1 MTTNENAGDQ
11 REGQGERDR
20 PLDWARSREMNGI
33 EALMWRA
40 ESDPRMRSTICSLAL
55 LDRMPDWERFVD
67 ACDWGSRMA
76 PRFRQKVVEPAF
88 GIGIPVWVND
98 PDFDL
103 HYHVRRIRL
112 TQGGGWSE
120 CFEAAEQIAMTP
132 FDRARSPWE
141 AVLMEGLPEGR
152 AALLVKLHHSTTD
165 GMGGFQLFS
174 KLHSRTREHNPDKPQ
189 PKAPTPEWIS
199 PTDLLF
205 EQLTR
210 DARSAPEGFRRTAKT
225 LMRAIEAPAATMRD
239 AMRFVESLG
248 RVVADPDVEGSP
260 LLYKRSLAWHFM
272 ALDIEFA
279 DLRAAAKESGGT
291 INDVYLASLL
301 GAFRMYHAK
310 MGYAIQ
316 QMPIAIPISVRRE
329 DDDEGGNKFA
339 GARFA
344 APVGIADPLA
354 RIKAIGE
361 LVRSARA
368 EPAIDG
374 MSFLAP
380 ALARLPGPLLGSLAG
395 SLTKANDLQAS
406 NVPGFRE
413 ELYIAGARIERLYGF
428 GPLPGC
434 ATMITLVTHGGTC
447 CIAANVDRAAVTDP
461 DLFSQCLADGFAEVL
476 GLCEGFTPPQR
487 RIDVPEGSATSAEP
501 SSE

>member
-1 MTTNENAGDQ
+1 MVSSDTSAGEPGRRMDT
-11 REGQGERDR
+11 RGDA
-20 PLDWARSREMNGI
+20 PLDWARTREMNGI

-40 ESDPRMRSTICSLAL
+40 ESDPRMRSTICSLAI
-55 LDRMPDWERFVD
+55 LDRMPDWDRFLA

-88 GIGIPVWVND
+88 GIGIPCWVND

-103 HYHVRRIRL
+103 HYHVRRIRI
-112 TQGGGWSE
+112 TVGGGWRE
-120 CFEAAEQIAMTP
+120 VFEAAEQIAMTP

-141 AVLMEGLPEGR
+141 AILIEGLPDEA

-174 KLHSRTREHNPDKPQ
+174 KLHSRQREHDPDKPQ
-189 PKAPTPEWIS
+189 PDAPVPEWIS
-199 PTDLLF
+199 PTDLLI

-210 DARSAPEGFRRTAKT
+210 DARSAPGGLRKTAEALFHAVSQPGQT
-225 LMRAIEAPAATMRD
+225 LRD
-239 AMRFVESLG
+239 ARRFMESLG
-248 RVVADPDVEGSP
+248 RVVSNPDVEGSP
-260 LLYKRSLAWHFM
+260 LLYKRSLSWHFL
-272 ALDIEFA
+272 ALDIQFA
-279 DLRAAAKESGGT
+279 DLRAAAKAAGGT
-291 INDVYLASLL
+291 INDAYLASLL

-310 MGYAIQ
+310 LGYSIKE
-316 QMPIAIPISVRRE
+316 MPIAIPISVRRDNDE
-329 DDDEGGNKFA
+329 EGGNKFA

-344 APVGIADPLA
+344 APVGIADPRA

-361 LVRSARA
+361 LVRSARQ

-374 MSFLAP
+374 MALFAP

-413 ELYIAGARIERLYGF
+413 ELFIAGARIERLYGF

-434 ATMITLVTHGGTC
+434 ATMITLVTHRDIC
-447 CIAANVDRAAVTDP
+447 CIAANVDRAAITDTE
-461 DLFSQCLADGFAEVL
+461 LFGQCLEEGFAEVL
-476 GLCEGFTPPQR
+476 ALHEGAARPRRRVDAPKTP
-487 RIDVPEGSATSAEP
+487 SAE
-501 SSE
+501 

>member
-1 MTTNENAGDQ
+1 MASKDSTEVKEQSRMDT
-11 REGQGERDR
+11 ERAM
-20 PLDWARSREMNGI
+20 PLDWARTREMNGV

-40 ESDPRMRSTICSLAL
+40 ESDPRMRSTICSLAI
-55 LDRMPDWERFVD
+55 LDRMPDWDRFVA

-88 GIGIPVWVND
+88 GLGIPCWVND

-103 HYHVRRIRL
+103 HYHVRRIRV
-112 TQGGGWSE
+112 TAGGGWQE
-120 CFEAAEQIAMTP
+120 VFEAAEQIAMTP

-141 AVLMEGLPEGR
+141 AVLIEGLPDNG
-152 AALLVKLHHSTTD
+152 AALLLKLHHSTTD

-174 KLHSRTREHNPDKPQ
+174 KLHSKTREHDPDKPQ
-189 PKAPTPEWIS
+189 PDAPPPEWVS
-199 PTDLLF
+199 PTDLLM

-210 DARSAPEGFRRTAKT
+210 DARSAPGGALKTAEALFRVARK
-225 LMRAIEAPAATMRD
+225 PAQTMRD
-239 AMRFVESLG
+239 GLRFFESLG
-248 RVVADPDVEGSP
+248 RVVAEPDVEGSP
-260 LLYKRSLAWHFM
+260 LLYKRSLSWHFL
-272 ALDIEFA
+272 ALDVQFS
-279 DLRAAAKESGGT
+279 DLRAAAKEAGGT
-291 INDVYLASLL
+291 INDAFLASLL

-310 MGYAIQ
+310 LGYSIKE
-316 QMPIAIPISVRRE
+316 MPIAIPISVRRD

-344 APVGIADPLA
+344 APVGVADPRA
-354 RIKAIGE
+354 RIKAIGD
-361 LVRSARA
+361 LVRSARE

-374 MSFLAP
+374 MALVAP

-413 ELYIAGARIERLYGF
+413 ELFIAGARIDRLYGF

-434 ATMITLVTHGGTC
+434 ATMITLVTHGDTC
-447 CIAANVDRAAVTDP
+447 CIAANVDRAAITDTE
-461 DLFSQCLADGFAEVL
+461 LFGQCLEDGFAEVL
-476 GLCEGFTPPQR
+476 ALHEGAQPPRR
-487 RIDVPEGSATSAEP
+487 RINASSTSPVE
-501 SSE
+501 

>member
-1 MTTNENAGDQ
+1 
-11 REGQGERDR
+11 
-20 PLDWARSREMNGI
+20 MNGI

-55 LDRMPDWERFVD
+55 LDRMPDWDRFVA

-76 PRFRQKVVEPAF
+76 PRFRQKVVEPTF
-88 GIGIPVWVND
+88 GIGTPCWVND

-103 HYHVRRIRL
+103 HYHVRRIRI
-112 TQGGGWSE
+112 TQGGGWIE
-120 CFEAAEQIAMTP
+120 AFEAAEQIAMTP

-141 AVLMEGLPEGR
+141 AVLMEGLPDDG
-152 AALLVKLHHSTTD
+152 AALLLKLHHSTTD

-174 KLHSRTREHNPDKPQ
+174 KLHSRSREHDPNKPQ
-189 PKAPTPEWIS
+189 PDAPAPEWVT
-199 PTDLLF
+199 PTDLLV

-210 DARSAPEGFRRTAKT
+210 DARSVAGDARKTAGALFQAVSQPGK
-225 LMRAIEAPAATMRD
+225 TMRD
-239 AMRFVESLG
+239 AQHFMESLA
-248 RVVADPDVEGSP
+248 RVVSEPDVEGSP
-260 LLYKRSLAWHFM
+260 LLYKRSLAWHFL
-272 ALDIEFA
+272 ALDVRFE
-279 DLRAAAKESGGT
+279 DLRGAAKQAGGT
-291 INDVYLASLL
+291 LNDAFLASLL

-310 MGYAIQ
+310 LGYSIKE
-316 QMPIAIPISVRRE
+316 MPMAIPISVRRG

-344 APVGIADPLA
+344 GPVGMTDPRA

-361 LVRSARA
+361 LVRSARE

-374 MSFLAP
+374 MAIVAP
-380 ALARLPGPLLGSLAG
+380 ALARLPGPLLGRLAG

-413 ELYIAGARIERLYGF
+413 ELFIAGARIERLYGF

-434 ATMITLVTHGGTC
+434 ATMITLVTHRDIC
-447 CIAANVDRAAVTDP
+447 CVAANVDRAAITDTE
-461 DLFSQCLADGFAEVL
+461 LFGECLEEGFAEVL
-476 GLCEGFTPPQR
+476 ALHEGAERPRR
-487 RIDVPEGSATSAEP
+487 RIGH
-501 SSE
+501 

>member
-1 MTTNENAGDQ
+1 MTPASSDT
-11 REGQGERDR
+11 GETQDGTSPRSDE
-20 PLDWARSREMNGI
+20 PLDWARAREMNGV

-55 LDRMPDWERFVD
+55 LDCMPDWDRFVA

-76 PRFRQKVVEPAF
+76 PRFRQKVVEPAL
-88 GIGIPVWVND
+88 GLGAPCWVND

-103 HYHVRRIRL
+103 HYHVRRIRV
-112 TQGGGWSE
+112 TGKGGWPE
-120 CFEAAEQIAMTP
+120 VFEAAEQIAMTP

-141 AVLMEGLPEGR
+141 AVLIEGLPDGR

-174 KLHSRTREHNPDKPQ
+174 QLHSRTREHDPHKPQ
-189 PKAPTPEWIS
+189 PRAPAPEWIS
-199 PTDLLF
+199 PTDLLV
-205 EQLTR
+205 EQLSR
-210 DARSAPEGFRRTAKT
+210 DARAAPGGLLKAAEGVLQA
-225 LMRAIEAPAATMRD
+225 LSQPAQAMRD
-239 AMRFVESLG
+239 AQRFVESMG
-248 RVVADPDVEGSP
+248 RVVSDPDVDGSP

-272 ALDIEFA
+272 ALDVEFK
-279 DLRAAAKESGGT
+279 DLRAAAKEAGGT
-291 INDVYLASLL
+291 LNDAFLAALL

-310 MGYAIQ
+310 LGYAIQ
-316 QMPIAIPISVRRE
+316 EMPMAIPISVRRG

-344 APVGIADPLA
+344 GPVGVADPRA
-354 RIKAIGE
+354 RITAIGE

-368 EPAIDG
+368 EPAIEG
-374 MSFLAP
+374 LALVAP
-380 ALARLPGPLLGSLAG
+380 ALSRLPSALLGSLAG

-413 ELYIAGARIERLYGF
+413 ELFIAGAHIDRLYGF

-434 ATMITLVTHGGTC
+434 ATMITLVTHGKTC
-447 CIAANVDRAAVTDP
+447 CIAANVDRAAITDTE
-461 DLFSQCLADGFAEVL
+461 LFGQCLADGFTEVL
-476 GLCEGFTPPQR
+476 SLCEGFKQPRR
-487 RIDVPEGSATSAEP
+487 RID
-501 SSE
+501 